1 MSKSRTRGHS
11 NQIRIIG
18 GRWRGR
24 KINFSDAEGLR
35 PTADRVR
42 ETLFN
47 WLASDIIG
55 SRCLDMFAGS
65 GALGFEALSRGA
77 SHCCFVEQNPSVLKR
92 VQDNCRDFNA
102 TDRCELLLANANAPL
117 PTKGRF
123 DIVFLDPPFQGSSL
137 EGCLNWLLT
146 SPLITAESLIY
157 IETAK
162 SSQWTTTALDTIKE
176 KHAGDVSFSLSRLRS
191 LDLS

>member
-1 MSKSRTRGHS
+1 MSKSRARQPA

-18 GRWRGR
+18 GKWRGR
-24 KINFSDAEGLR
+24 KLSFPDAEGLR

-47 WLASDIIG
+47 WLAGRITG

-77 SHCCFVEQNPSVLKR
+77 SHCCFVDQNAAVLK
-92 VQDNCRDFNA
+92 QIQTNCVLLDA
-102 TDRCELLLANANAPL
+102 TANSELLLADASKPIDL
-117 PTKGRF
+117 EGRF
-123 DIVFLDPPFQGSSL
+123 DIVFLDPPFKGSEL
-137 EGCLNWLLT
+137 EACIDWLLT
-146 SPLITAESLIY
+146 SSLLKPDALIY

-162 SSQWTTTALDTIKE
+162 SAPWQHGAIDLIKE
-176 KHAGDVSFSLSRLRS
+176 KQAGDVSFKLAQLH
-191 LDLS
+191 